1 MLYNSITKVTLKGKR
16 LTLLSGKP
24 TYFTQNEAMRESSRT
39 FGEKEGFSNMT
50 SG

>member
-1 MLYNSITKVTLKGKR
+1 MGKA
-16 LTLLSGKP
+16 

-39 FGEKEGFSNMT
+39 FGEKEGFSNIT